1 MRFLSAC
8 LIAALFAASNAA
20 AAELAATVRKSEV
33 SVYAAPNLES
43 AKLKKLKQDDSV
55 AIVAQQGLWYEL
67 KLPDGTSG
75 FVRVNDVRVNYGN
88 VEDSGANARVLTTGK
103 AGAGRVSETAG
114 VRGIDESELKAA
126 SFNQA
131 QFDAMVAN
139 RADTSASAAYASGHG
154 WQATAV
160 AWDAESKPKK
170 DEKATKSSASGSSTL
185 QGLSGMMGSLGQKA
199 SSILG
204 TASKVAPKSE
214 QEQAA
219 EELALGPQIA
229 GRVLGARPLW
239 GDAEAQKR
247 VNVVGRWVASQTSR
261 PDLPW
266 IFGVIDDAEINAYA
280 APGGYVLVT
289 RGLYELL
296 SSDAELAA
304 VLGHEISHAVER
316 DHYNVIRKQEITTVG
331 KDVVAGEID
340 VGTGVAENYAK
351 QYVEQHGATIL
362 LTSLDRQAEFRADKA
377 AEIYLARAGM
387 NPMALYAVLQKMMA
401 LGSQSAS
408 LASLYKTHPP
418 LDARLDSI
426 DERGYGALK
435 VYTSRE

>member
-8 LIAALFAASNAA
+8 LIAALFAASNAT

-67 KLPDGTSG
+67 KLPDGSSG

-170 DEKATKSSASGSSTL
+170 DEKASKSSSSGSSTL

-266 IFGVIDDAEINAYA
+266 TFGVIDDAEINAYA

-304 VLGHEISHAVER
+304 VLGHEISHCRRARSLQRDPQAGDHHRRQGRRGRRDRRGHRRRGELREAVRREAR
-316 DHYNVIRKQEITTVG
+316 RHDPADLARP
-331 KDVVAGEID
+331 AG
-340 VGTGVAENYAK
+340 GVPCGQGRGDLPRARGHESD
-351 QYVEQHGATIL
+351 GAV
-362 LTSLDRQAEFRADKA
+362 RRA
-377 AEIYLARAGM
+377 AEDDGARQ
-387 NPMALYAVLQKMMA
+387 PVREPRVALQ
-401 LGSQSAS
+401 
-408 LASLYKTHPP
+408 
-418 LDARLDSI
+418 DAPAARCAP
-426 DERGYGALK
+426 R
-435 VYTSRE
+435 